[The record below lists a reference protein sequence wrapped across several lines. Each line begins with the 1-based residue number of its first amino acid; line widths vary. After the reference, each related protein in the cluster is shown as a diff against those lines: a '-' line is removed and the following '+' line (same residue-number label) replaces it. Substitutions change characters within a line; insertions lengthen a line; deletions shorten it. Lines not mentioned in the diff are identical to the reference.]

1 MFNSGERTKYKFVR
15 QNSVQELK
23 YYILKL
29 LGNEK
34 CFYYNIKKELLKTFA
49 SGSIICDIY

>member
-1 MFNSGERTKYKFVR
+1 MFNSGERAKYKFVR
-15 QNSVQELK
+15 WNSVQELK

-34 CFYYNIKKELLKTFA
+34 YFYYNIKKELKTFA
-49 SGSIICDIY
+49 CGSVICDIY

>member
-1 MFNSGERTKYKFVR
+1 MFNSGERAKYKFVR
-15 QNSVQELK
+15 WNSVQELK

-29 LGNEK
+29 LGIEK
-34 CFYYNIKKELLKTFA
+34 YLYYNIRKELLKTLA